1 MQYSSWRGTNI
12 LERIKRTWK
21 AALKSGKIKKVV
33 SSDIIQKRSCE
44 NFQVFLESE
53 KSAEVGVYSRK
64 KRRHLD
70 ISSQVNQGSI
80 ILLFVREML
89 VCGIN

>member
-12 LERIKRTWK
+12 LERFKRTWK

-44 NFQVFLESE
+44 NFWVFLESE
-53 KSAEVGVYSRK
+53 KSAENWSIFEKEEEAFRHSVASKPRK
-64 KRRHLD
+64 YNTF
-70 ISSQVNQGSI
+70 I
-80 ILLFVREML
+80 
-89 VCGIN
+89 